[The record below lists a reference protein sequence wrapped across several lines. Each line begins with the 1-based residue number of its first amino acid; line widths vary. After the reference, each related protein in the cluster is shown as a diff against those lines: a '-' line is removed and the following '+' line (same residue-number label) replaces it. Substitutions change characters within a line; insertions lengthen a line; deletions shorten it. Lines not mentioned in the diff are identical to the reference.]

1 VMIQRTV
8 FMTNYSRIFIVF
20 YMKIPFGDF
29 NEILRRDDIFKLTIG
44 NDSLHQNSNDN
55 GVRIINFAL
64 QKIW

>member
-1 VMIQRTV
+1 MIQRTV

-55 GVRIINFAL
+55 GGSTVSLAT
-64 QKIW
+64 

>member
-1 VMIQRTV
+1 
-8 FMTNYSRIFIVF
+8 MTNYSRIFIVF